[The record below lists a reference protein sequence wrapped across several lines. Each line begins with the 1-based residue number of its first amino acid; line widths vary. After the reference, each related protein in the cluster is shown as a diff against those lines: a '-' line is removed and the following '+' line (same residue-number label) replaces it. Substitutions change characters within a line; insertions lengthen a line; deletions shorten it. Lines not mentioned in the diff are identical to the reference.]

1 MNKVGDKFAVEKEI
15 IKELCSPK
23 RTKCGGA
30 TLYFHNAIGYVNN
43 SEGHTNIL
51 GGSGQGKSRRMSYPT
66 CASVLNNKESLIAV
80 DPKGELYKY
89 TACYAEENH
98 QLICIDFRNLLYS
111 VRWNPLHL
119 ITVLYHSGNPEDKER
134 AEAILDELSH
144 NLYPTPENQDPFWIH
159 SARSVF
165 IGVVHALLDYAE
177 PEEIN
182 ICNVYN
188 FIATGEERLGASTYL
203 KEFVNMLP
211 KDSVESMLLLGYV
224 TTASDTKAGIR
235 SVFLE
240 GLSLFVRSEGLK
252 RFTSY
257 SDLKIDE
264 LLGDKPVAIYIII
277 PDESPVY
284 DDLAGV
290 LVSQL
295 LTHFISI
302 AQNKYDGVL
311 PCRLNILLE
320 ELGNIGKAISN
331 LPHLMSA
338 GRSRN
343 IRIYMIL
350 QSLSQLKDIY
360 GESKTETI
368 LGNVSTTVAFSCNN
382 YDTLERFSNICGS
395 RYIKVDKV
403 NQKEPLITASQLG
416 AMEIGQALIIL
427 NGRLR
432 YITKL
437 PDYEEVYKNV
447 KLMKPINEKTHDD
460 ISVRYFDLQK
470 LVKEMK
476 RKEMDTKDA
485 RDSLRAPFN
494 PFRDRNG
501 DMEDIDEVI
510 ARIDRE
516 IAKLEAEEKEAE
528 KEKEKEKKK
537 PGRKKKE
544 EE

>member
-1 MNKVGDKFAVEKEI
+1 M
-15 IKELCSPK
+15 
-23 RTKCGGA
+23 
-30 TLYFHNAIGYVNN
+30 
-43 SEGHTNIL
+43 
-51 GGSGQGKSRRMSYPT
+51 
-66 CASVLNNKESLIAV
+66 
-80 DPKGELYKY
+80 
-89 TACYAEENH
+89 
-98 QLICIDFRNLLYS
+98 
-111 VRWNPLHL
+111 
-119 ITVLYHSGNPEDKER
+119 
-134 AEAILDELSH
+134 
-144 NLYPTPENQDPFWIH
+144 
-159 SARSVF
+159 
-165 IGVVHALLDYAE
+165 
-177 PEEIN
+177 
-182 ICNVYN
+182 
-188 FIATGEERLGASTYL
+188 
-203 KEFVNMLP
+203 
-211 KDSVESMLLLGYV
+211 
-224 TTASDTKAGIR
+224 
-235 SVFLE
+235 
-240 GLSLFVRSEGLK
+240 
-252 RFTSY
+252 
-257 SDLKIDE
+257 
-264 LLGDKPVAIYIII
+264 LGDKPVAIYIII